1 MDKAHELGMITSL
14 HKSLL
19 NDVDFSRMEENDID
33 NLINNLDSL
42 GVITAKSFIPR
53 LAQILKKRYDSKNY
67 GYYYSIPHHY
77 VNKMTI
83 KQLDELG
90 RKLSKVKS
98 DNTFKTMHF
107 EKQYHQFFHNP
118 EYFECTSNQE
128 IRDLLVSIRN
138 ESGKS
143 EGSLRSALL
152 LDILTYGIK
161 LDEYDKNQFIEYI
174 KAPVSDT

>member
-1 MDKAHELGMITSL
+1 MITLL

-19 NDVDFSRMEENDID
+19 NDVDFSRMEENDVD
-33 NLINNLDSL
+33 SLINSLDSL

-53 LAQILKKRYDSKNY
+53 LSQILQARYNNKDY
-67 GYYYSIPHHY
+67 GHYYSIPHHY

-83 KQLDELG
+83 KQMDELA

-98 DNTFKTMHF
+98 DSTFKTMHF
-107 EKQYHQFFHNP
+107 EKLYHQFFQNP
-118 EYFECTSNQE
+118 EYYECTSNQD
-128 IRDLLVSIRN
+128 IRDLLISIRN
-138 ESGKS
+138 ESGRS
-143 EGSLRSALL
+143 EGSLRAALL

-161 LDEYDKNQFIEYI
+161 LDQYDKNLFIEYI